1 MNIQFYDL
9 GALCQTQLDLRPLTV
24 IIGPN
29 NSNKTYIAYS
39 VYGLLKKAG
48 STVSRR
54 FINLLS
60 IKEQHIVSIEI
71 NRFVESFLAEFEPN
85 DFKEDLEGFFQDS
98 SGQLFSN
105 TTFEIRLSKDRLKQ
119 AIEQLIVQQQTSQFP
134 LGEEL
139 QISRQSN
146 VLFISTQETFVEVE
160 DMKERAMVG
169 LVIALNKQLFPSPF
183 LLPAERNAF
192 IISYKML
199 ANKRFSLLKER
210 EFFRSRDDTEKQLTI
225 LREQGDIRY
234 PEPVEYFL
242 DFLTDA
248 ELKPTGSTPKFQQ
261 LADKIET
268 DILSK
273 NQIFYKPTVLQGKE
287 IKVKVNQRL
296 TIDLY
301 NASSSIKQITPLLL
315 YLRYH
320 AKPNDLLI
328 IDEPEMNL
336 HPESQAKLLE
346 VFAILVNF
354 GVNVLLTTHSPYF
367 MDHLNS
373 LVSGKINHPQ
383 VLQTQAKELYLK
395 DARAFLTFDK
405 VSAYEM
411 KDNQLSSLKDEDD
424 DIRWDTLSDVS
435 HELQH
440 KYFQIYEKG
449 KVAR

>member
-1 MNIQFYDL
+1 LPI
-9 GALCQTQLDLRPLTV
+9 
-24 IIGPN
+24 
-29 NSNKTYIAYS
+29 
-39 VYGLLKKAG
+39 
-48 STVSRR
+48 
-54 FINLLS
+54 
-60 IKEQHIVSIEI
+60 
-71 NRFVESFLAEFEPN
+71 
-85 DFKEDLEGFFQDS
+85 
-98 SGQLFSN
+98 
-105 TTFEIRLSKDRLKQ
+105 
-119 AIEQLIVQQQTSQFP
+119 
-134 LGEEL
+134 
-139 QISRQSN
+139 N
-146 VLFISTQETFVEVE
+146 VLA
-160 DMKERAMVG
+160 R
-169 LVIALNKQLFPSPF
+169 
-183 LLPAERNAF
+183 
-192 IISYKML
+192 
-199 ANKRFSLLKER
+199 R
-210 EFFRSRDDTEKQLTI
+210 EFFRSRDNTEKQLTI

-234 PEPVEYFL
+234 PEQVEDFL

-261 LADKIET
+261 LADKIES

-287 IKVKVNQRL
+287 IKVKVNQGL

-383 VLQTQAKELYLK
+383 VLQTQANALYLK
-395 DARAFLTFDK
+395 DARAFLAFDK

-435 HELQH
+435 HDLQH
-440 KYFQIYEKG
+440 KYFKIYEKG
-449 KVAR
+449 KAAR